1 MNKDNKKNNISKQI
15 NKEVLITIG
24 LYLFYFVWWYYFA
37 YEYSSDNVEEY
48 KYILG
53 LPEWLIAKTIDE
65 YIDCAVSLAENHRE
79 RLKLRQHI
87 IENNRLNTRFIGDPS
102 PLGRVLLERV
112 NELKL

>member
-53 LPEWLIAKTIDE
+53 LPEWFFYSCVVGLVLIKFLFKDIDFE
-65 YIDCAVSLAENHRE
+65 KYN
-79 RLKLRQHI
+79 
-87 IENNRLNTRFIGDPS
+87 ENNNLD
-102 PLGRVLLERV
+102 
-112 NELKL
+112 KK

>member
-37 YEYSSDNVEEY
+37 YEYSFDNVEEY

-53 LPEWLIAKTIDE
+53 LAEWFFYSCVVGLVLINILVYICIKFLFKDIDFE
-65 YIDCAVSLAENHRE
+65 KYN
-79 RLKLRQHI
+79 
-87 IENNRLNTRFIGDPS
+87 ENNNLD
-102 PLGRVLLERV
+102 
-112 NELKL
+112 KK